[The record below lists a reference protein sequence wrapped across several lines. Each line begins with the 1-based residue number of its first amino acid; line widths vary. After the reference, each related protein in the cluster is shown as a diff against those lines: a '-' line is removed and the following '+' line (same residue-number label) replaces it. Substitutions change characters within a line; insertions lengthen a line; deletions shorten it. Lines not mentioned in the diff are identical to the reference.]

1 MYSDPLPN
9 PDMSKLDSF
18 FEKWSEGALPF
29 LIGVVVTLGMVVVVM
44 ITMNLLIVTKLV
56 FPNA

>member
-1 MYSDPLPN
+1 
-9 PDMSKLDSF
+9 MSKLDSL

-29 LIGVVVTLGMVVVVM
+29 LLGVVVTLGMVVVVM